1 MVMKIN
7 EADIKLSALAGLPT
21 ILSGITIQPVV
32 LREIARIGYESYQ
45 QYLSITA
52 LQKEHLLEPQF
63 ADSVPEHIA
72 IYDVIEMFGSSHPL
86 YSLFYTALRF
96 LIGTDNIYYENGLFI
111 NDVQV
116 DIPMYQQL
124 IRIIQTQNCVPQETT
139 TTFAPATERVRMLQQ
154 KMQANRQ
161 KIRRLKNEQLE
172 NQDAPTFYDLVS
184 SLCSHANGIHI
195 FNVFDLNI
203 FQFNDQFYRMKLV
216 SDYEL
221 NIQALLHGA
230 DSKHIKLKH
239 WISKS

>member
-1 MVMKIN
+1 MKIN
-7 EADIKLSALAGLPT
+7 EAEIKLSALAGLPT
-21 ILSGITIQPVV
+21 TLSGVTIQPVV
-32 LREIARIGYESYQ
+32 LREIARIGYDSYQ

-52 LQKEHLLEPQF
+52 LQKEHLIEPQF
-63 ADSVPEHIA
+63 VGSVPEHIA
-72 IYDVIEMFGSSHPL
+72 VYDVIEMFGTTHPV
-86 YSLFYTALRF
+86 YSLFYKALKF
-96 LIGTDNIYYENGLFI
+96 LIGTDNIYYDNGLFI
-111 NDVQV
+111 DDVQV
-116 DIPMYQQL
+116 DIYMYQQL
-124 IRIIQTQNCVPQETT
+124 IHIIQIQNCVPQEKND
-139 TTFAPATERVRMLQQ
+139 TFAPASERVRMLQQ

-161 KIRRLKNEQLE
+161 KIRRLKNDQLE
-172 NQDAPTFYDLVS
+172 NQDTPTFFDLVS

-203 FQFNDQFYRMKLV
+203 FQFNDQFYRMRLV

>member
-21 ILSGITIQPVV
+21 TLSGVTIHPVV

-63 ADSVPEHIA
+63 AGNVPAHIA
-72 IYDVIEMFGSSHPL
+72 VYDVIEMFGDAHPVH
-86 YSLFYTALRF
+86 SLFYTALRF
-96 LIGTDNIYYENGLFI
+96 LIGTDNICYKNGLFI
-111 NDVQV
+111 DDVLI
-116 DIPMYQQL
+116 DIDMYQQL
-124 IRIIQTQNCVPQETT
+124 MQIIQIQNCVPQETK

-172 NQDAPTFYDLVS
+172 NQDTPTFYDLVS

>member
-1 MVMKIN
+1 
-7 EADIKLSALAGLPT
+7 
-21 ILSGITIQPVV
+21 
-32 LREIARIGYESYQ
+32 
-45 QYLSITA
+45 
-52 LQKEHLLEPQF
+52 
-63 ADSVPEHIA
+63 
-72 IYDVIEMFGSSHPL
+72 
-86 YSLFYTALRF
+86 
-96 LIGTDNIYYENGLFI
+96 
-111 NDVQV
+111 
-116 DIPMYQQL
+116 
-124 IRIIQTQNCVPQETT
+124 
-139 TTFAPATERVRMLQQ
+139 MLQQ
-154 KMQANRQ
+154 KMQSNRQ